1 MSKCPLCEIEDPA
14 AFDTLCQACRAKQ
27 RRGELRAVGLAVIFF
42 IGAPVLA
49 WFAVG

>member
-14 AFDTLCQACRAKQ
+14 AFDTLCPACRAKQ
-27 RRGELRAVGLAVIFF
+27 RRGELRIWGLAVAFF

-49 WFAVG
+49 WLAVG